1 MTLNN
6 FISYFIL
13 VMSTYL
19 FFTGGYDSTY
29 RLCELLLKEKKQVQP
44 IYIMDPYLDNYTN
57 NRTRRRNY
65 SNEKKS
71 QEKIIAK
78 IKKMFPD
85 CSKLLKDTI
94 IVPKVPYDKEIELA
108 MKDLKKRKYIRRSK
122 CQYGAMAQYCK
133 NNKVN
138 VEVCAEKHGHFER
151 KLRNKIDN
159 NNMFNIKKH
168 PELVIFKYFELP
180 LFSKTKEDML
190 NEAQAYN
197 FDELLRNTWSCWYPK
212 KNKPCG
218 KCIMCKERIVPYV
231 EGFQTLTKQESRI
244 FKKNEIYILIII
256 LLLLIA
262 TQFITFA

>member
-29 RLCELLLKEKKQVQP
+29 RLCELLIKEKKQVQP
-44 IYIMDPYLDNYTN
+44 IYIMDPYLDNHTN

-71 QEKIIAK
+71 QEKIIGK
-78 IKKMFPD
+78 IKKMFPE
-85 CSKLLKDTI
+85 CAKLLKDTI
-94 IVPKVPYDKEIELA
+94 NVDKVPYDKEIETS

-133 NNKVN
+133 NTNRVI
-138 VEVCAEKHGHFER
+138 EVCAEKNGHFER
-151 KLRNKIDN
+151 KLRHKTKDN
-159 NNMFNIKKH
+159 FVFNIQKH
-168 PELVIFKYFELP
+168 PELMIFKYFELP
-180 LFSKTKEDML
+180 LFNKTKEDML

-212 KNKPCG
+212 QNKPCG
-218 KCIMCKERIVPYV
+218 RCIMCKERIVPYI
-231 EGFQTLTKQESRI
+231 EGFQTLTPQKTNL
-244 FKKNEIYILIII
+244 KKNEIYILMII
-256 LLLLIA
+256 LLLLVA
-262 TQFITFA
+262 TQFITLS

>member
-13 VMSTYL
+13 VMFTYL

-29 RLCELLLKEKKQVQP
+29 RLCELLIKEEKQVQP

-57 NRTRRRNY
+57 NKTRRRNY

-78 IKKMFPD
+78 IKNIFPE
-85 CSKLLKDTI
+85 CAKLLKDTI
-94 IVPKVPYDKEIELA
+94 IVSKIPYDKEIEIA

-138 VEVCAEKHGHFER
+138 VEVCAEKNGHFER
-151 KLRNKIDN
+151 KLRDKTNDN
-159 NNMFNIKKH
+159 NVFNVQRY
-168 PELVIFKYFELP
+168 PELVIFKNFELP
-180 LFSKTKEDML
+180 LFNKTKEDML
-190 NEAQAYN
+190 NDARAYN

-218 KCIMCKERIVPYV
+218 KCIMCKERIVPYI
-231 EGFQTLTKQESRI
+231 EGFQTLTP
-244 FKKNEIYILIII
+244 KNTFIKNNETYILIII
-256 LLLLIA
+256 LLLLIT